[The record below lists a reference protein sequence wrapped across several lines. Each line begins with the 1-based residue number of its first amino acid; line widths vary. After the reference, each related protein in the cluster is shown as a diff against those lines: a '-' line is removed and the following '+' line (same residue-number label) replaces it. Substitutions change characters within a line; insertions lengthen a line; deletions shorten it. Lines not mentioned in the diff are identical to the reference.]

1 MATKKK
7 SGWATLPAKA
17 PKFDFS
23 GDALKKAWKDLHAGD
38 AEPYPDAKRA
48 AALLKAAGKAA
59 PKDLDADGV
68 ATQLQEGWRAFHEG
82 RFEAAH
88 EAGRALGVLGAS
100 LATKALGIHAA
111 YLVDDDAE
119 RLQRFEFVTAIAEQA
134 IDALP
139 AEANSHYRRAF
150 GLGRYSQGI
159 SIVKALKQGLA
170 GKVRES
176 LDKTL
181 AIEPD
186 HAEARLAMAVY
197 HAEVVSKVGGLIGG
211 MTYGAKASEAE
222 KHLAAALKLMPKSPV
237 AHLEQGNVALLLH
250 GSKGED
256 AAAAAYEKAAGL
268 KPRDAMEWLDARHAA
283 SQIE

>member
-1 MATKKK
+1 MATKK
-7 SGWATLPAKA
+7 SGWAALPAKA
-17 PKFDFS
+17 PKFDFA

-38 AEPYPDAKRA
+38 AEPFPDAKRA
-48 AALLKAAGKAA
+48 AALIKAAGKSA
-59 PKDLDADGV
+59 PKGLEADAV
-68 ATQLQEGWRAFHEG
+68 ATTLQDGWRAFHEG

-88 EAGRALGVLGAS
+88 EAGRSLGVLGAS
-100 LATKALGIHAA
+100 LATKAMGIHAA
-111 YLVDDDAE
+111 YLVTDAAE
-119 RLQRFEFVTAIAEQA
+119 QLQRFEFVAAMAEQA
-134 IDALP
+134 VDALP
-139 AEANSHYRRAF
+139 EEANSHYRRAF

-176 LDKTL
+176 LDRTL

-186 HAEARLAMAVY
+186 HAEARLALAVY
-197 HAEVVSKVGGLIGG
+197 HAEIVSKVGGLIGG

-222 KHLAAALKLMPKSPV
+222 KHLAAALKLTPKSPV

-250 GSKGED
+250 GAKGED

>member
-7 SGWATLPAKA
+7 GGWAAMPAKA
-17 PKFDFS
+17 PAFDFS

-38 AEPYPDAKRA
+38 AEPFPDAKRA
-48 AALLKAAGKAA
+48 AVLIKAAGKAA
-59 PKDLDADGV
+59 PKGIDAD
-68 ATQLQEGWRAFHEG
+68 ALAAQLQDAWRAFHAG

-88 EAGRALGVLGAS
+88 SMGQALGAVGAS
-100 LATKALGIHAA
+100 VATKAMGIHAA
-111 YLVDDDAE
+111 YLVPDAGE
-119 RLQRFEFVTAIAEQA
+119 QLDRFQAVVALAEDAIA
-134 IDALP
+134 ALP
-139 AEANSHYRRAF
+139 DEANSHYRRAF

-159 SIVKALKQGLA
+159 SIVTALKQGLA

-176 LDKTL
+176 LDRTL
-181 AIEPD
+181 ALEPN

-197 HAEVVSKVGGLIGG
+197 HAEVVSKVGGMIGG
-211 MTYGAKASEAE
+211 LTYGAKASEAE

-250 GSKGED
+250 GAKGED
-256 AAAAAYEKAAGL
+256 AAAAAFEKAATL

-283 SQIE
+283 AQIE

>member
-1 MATKKK
+1 MATKK
-7 SGWATLPAKA
+7 SGWAALPAKA
-17 PKFDFS
+17 PKFDFA

-38 AEPYPDAKRA
+38 AEPWPDAKRA

-59 PKDLDADGV
+59 PKGLDADAV
-68 ATQLQEGWRAFHEG
+68 ATTLQDGWRAFHEG

-88 EAGRALGVLGAS
+88 DAGRSLGVIGAS
-100 LATKALGIHAA
+100 LATKAMGIHAA
-111 YLVDDDAE
+111 YLVSDAAE
-119 RLQRFEFVTAIAEQA
+119 QLQRFEFVAAIAEQA
-134 IDALP
+134 VAALP
-139 AEANSHYRRAF
+139 DEANSHYRRAF

-176 LDKTL
+176 LDQTL

-186 HAEARLAMAVY
+186 HAEARLALAVY
-197 HAEVVSKVGGLIGG
+197 HAEIVSKVGGLIGG

-222 KHLAAALKLMPKSPV
+222 RHLAAALKLTPKSPV

-250 GSKGED
+250 GAKGED
-256 AAAAAYEKAAGL
+256 AAAAAYEKAAGI

>member
-7 SGWATLPAKA
+7 SGWAALPAKA
-17 PKFDFS
+17 PKFDFT

-38 AEPYPDAKRA
+38 TEPFPDAKRA
-48 AALLKAAGKAA
+48 VALLKAAGSSG
-59 PKDLDADGV
+59 PKGLDADAV
-68 ATQLQEGWRAFHEG
+68 AAQLQDGWRAFHEG

-88 EAGRALGVLGAS
+88 DAGRSLGVIGAS
-100 LATKALGIHAA
+100 LATKAMGIHAA
-111 YLVDDDAE
+111 YLVDDEAE
-119 RLQRFEFVTAIAEQA
+119 QLQRFEFVAAIAEQA
-134 IDALP
+134 IGALP

-186 HAEARLAMAVY
+186 HAEARLALAVY
-197 HAEVVSKVGGLIGG
+197 H
-211 MTYGAKASEAE
+211 
-222 KHLAAALKLMPKSPV
+222 
-237 AHLEQGNVALLLH
+237 
-250 GSKGED
+250 
-256 AAAAAYEKAAGL
+256 
-268 KPRDAMEWLDARHAA
+268 
-283 SQIE
+283 

>member
-1 MATKKK
+1 MATKK
-7 SGWATLPAKA
+7 SGWAALPAKA
-17 PKFDFS
+17 PAFDFS
-23 GDALKKAWKDLHAGD
+23 GDALKKAWKELHAGD
-38 AEPYPDAKRA
+38 AEPFPDAKRG

-59 PKDLDADGV
+59 PKGLDAETV
-68 ATQLQEGWRAFHEG
+68 ATTLQNGWRAFHEG

-88 EAGRALGVLGAS
+88 EAGRSLGVIGAS
-100 LATKALGIHAA
+100 LATKAMGIHAA
-111 YLVDDDAE
+111 YLVNDAAE
-119 RLQRFEFVTAIAEQA
+119 QLQRFEFVAAMAEQA
-134 IDALP
+134 VAALP
-139 AEANSHYRRAF
+139 DEANSHYRRAF

-181 AIEPD
+181 ALEPD
-186 HAEARLAMAVY
+186 HAEARLALAVY
-197 HAEVVSKVGGLIGG
+197 HAEIVSKVGGLIGG
-211 MTYGAKASEAE
+211 MTYGAKASDAE
-222 KHLAAALKLMPKSPV
+222 KHLAAALKLTPKSPV

-250 GSKGED
+250 GAKGED
-256 AAAAAYEKAAGL
+256 AAAAAFEKAAGL

>member
-7 SGWATLPAKA
+7 SGWAAMPAKA
-17 PKFDFS
+17 PAFDFG

-38 AEPYPDAKRA
+38 AEPFPDAKRA
-48 AALLKAAGKAA
+48 AALIKAAGKAA
-59 PKDLDADGV
+59 PKGLEA
-68 ATQLQEGWRAFHEG
+68 AALAERLEAGWRAFHEG
-82 RFEAAH
+82 DFEAAH
-88 EAGRALGVLGAS
+88 EVGAALGVVGAS
-100 LATKALGIHAA
+100 LATKAMGIHAA
-111 YLVDDDAE
+111 YLVDDAGE
-119 RLQRFEFVTAIAEQA
+119 QLKRFEAVADLAEA
-134 IDALP
+134 AVAALP

-176 LDKTL
+176 LDRTL
-181 AIEPD
+181 ELEPD
-186 HAEARLAMAVY
+186 HAEARLALAVY
-197 HAEVVSKVGGLIGG
+197 HAEIVSKVGGLIGG

-237 AHLEQGNVALLLH
+237 AHLEQGNVALLLN
-250 GSKGED
+250 GAKGED
-256 AAAAAYEKAAGL
+256 AAAAAYEKAAKL

>member
-1 MATKKK
+1 MANKKK
-7 SGWATLPAKA
+7 SGWAAMPAKA
-17 PKFDFS
+17 PAFDFS

-48 AALLKAAGKAA
+48 TALLKAAGKAA
-59 PKDLDADGV
+59 PKGLDGDALAD
-68 ATQLQEGWRAFHEG
+68 ALQQGWRAFHEG
-82 RFEAAH
+82 RFEDAF
-88 EAGRALGVLGAS
+88 EAGEGLGPVGAS
-100 LATKALGIHAA
+100 LATKAMGIHAA
-111 YLVDDDAE
+111 YLVDDEAE
-119 RLQRFEFVTAIAEQA
+119 SLKRFETVAALADAAIS
-134 IDALP
+134 ALP

-176 LDKTL
+176 LEKTL
-181 AIEPD
+181 ELEPD
-186 HAEARLAMAVY
+186 HAEARLALAVY
-197 HAEVVSKVGGLIGG
+197 HAEIVAKVGGLIGG

-250 GSKGED
+250 GAKGED
-256 AAAAAYEKAAGL
+256 VAASAFEKAAKQ

>member
-7 SGWATLPAKA
+7 SGWAALPAKA
-17 PKFDFS
+17 PKFDFA
-23 GDALKKAWKDLHAGD
+23 GDALKKAWKELHAGD
-38 AEPYPDAKRA
+38 AEPFPDAKRA
-48 AALLKAAGKAA
+48 AALLKAAGSAA
-59 PKDLDADGV
+59 PKGLDADSV
-68 ATQLQEGWRAFHEG
+68 AAQLQDGWRAFHEG

-100 LATKALGIHAA
+100 LATKAMGIHAA

-119 RLQRFEFVTAIAEQA
+119 QLQRFEFVAAIAEQA
-134 IDALP
+134 MAALP

-186 HAEARLAMAVY
+186 HAEARLALAVY
-197 HAEVVSKVGGLIGG
+197 HAEIVSKVGGLIGG

-222 KHLAAALKLMPKSPV
+222 KHLAAALKLTPKSPV

-250 GSKGED
+250 GAKGED
-256 AAAAAYEKAAGL
+256 AAAAAFEKAAGL

-283 SQIE
+283 AQIE

>member
-1 MATKKK
+1 ME
-7 SGWATLPAKA
+7 S
-17 PKFDFS
+17 
-23 GDALKKAWKDLHAGD
+23 
-38 AEPYPDAKRA
+38 
-48 AALLKAAGKAA
+48 
-59 PKDLDADGV
+59 
-68 ATQLQEGWRAFHEG
+68 
-82 RFEAAH
+82 
-88 EAGRALGVLGAS
+88 
-100 LATKALGIHAA
+100 
-111 YLVDDDAE
+111 
-119 RLQRFEFVTAIAEQA
+119 
-134 IDALP
+134 
-139 AEANSHYRRAF
+139 
-150 GLGRYSQGI
+150 
-159 SIVKALKQGLA
+159 LA

-176 LDKTL
+176 LDKAL

-250 GSKGED
+250 GAKGED